1 MNESTVTEV
10 APLTKVSFAL
20 AISAPDAPASGSSFP
35 MVHTLIVGIRPTG
48 LSPLETMLLGKTA
61 GDTASVRVARADL
74 PTFFDHTSISP
85 PPLPEGADPIT
96 LTATIST
103 VTQPDS
109 REVIQAMAAGVSDCG
124 GGCGC
129 GCGGH

>member
-10 APLTKVSFAL
+10 APLTKVSFGLTIRAT
-20 AISAPDAPASGSSFP
+20 DAPASGTPFP
-35 MVHTLIVGIRPTG
+35 MVHTLIVGIHPTG

-61 GDTASVRVARADL
+61 GDTATATVARADL
-74 PTFFDHTSISP
+74 PTFLGHTAIP
-85 PPLPEGADPIT
+85 LPPLPEGADPIT
-96 LTATIST
+96 LTATISS
-103 VTQPDS
+103 VTQPDR